1 MIELILED
9 YLASLKEKD
18 ELDILLSDLLKL
30 DGYTVKNL
38 PKTGERQYGVDLL
51 AEKGEE
57 IYLYVIKQGDLTRQ
71 TWDGDKN
78 SVRQSF
84 SEIVDV
90 YLNTMLDSIYQNR
103 QKNIVFVTN
112 GIIQDAVRPNWEGY
126 KKSNSTEDINISS
139 ILLPDL
145 VNLVLQ
151 EGFNE
156 TLFSKSKRSEL
167 RKCLYYLDESD
178 YKLDFFESI
187 VSKYFKELEEVTTEK
202 KKNKIFTSLQM
213 VLSLVTHTAN
223 EKKRYRISIQFT
235 EYVLISMWSYI
246 QKNNLFEKTNEI
258 LWLNKFIKLYI
269 NSNEKFMDNLSGFST
284 IRNGLPP
291 YNPVEYRILCF
302 EILGYL
308 SVYAAFLSTE
318 NSSKNFDLKYSVEDT
333 INLLVDLMNNN
344 YGFYYPVYDNDGIE
358 ISILFYVMLLKRNL
372 ADIEILVK
380 NYTSHIFSNIRNGKY
395 PILERQYS
403 LAMEIEFQEIDYVNR
418 YSASFLWGILF
429 EWALLTEQE
438 DLANQILEFDFLSEA
453 TIQNWNCSSEEEFN
467 LYIKNEIHMQGYTD
481 ILNELESKETKKMI
495 LDTSKIDDFNHFS
508 FIEYSFPTIGLMIS
522 RKYRIPVIPSYWR
535 KEFINRG

>member
-284 IRNGLPP
+284 IRNGLPS

>member
-284 IRNGLPP
+284 IRNGLPS

-481 ILNELESKETKKMI
+481 ILNELE
-495 LDTSKIDDFNHFS
+495 
-508 FIEYSFPTIGLMIS
+508 
-522 RKYRIPVIPSYWR
+522 
-535 KEFINRG
+535 

>member
-284 IRNGLPP
+284 IRNGLPS

-344 YGFYYPVYDNDGIE
+344 YGFYYPVYDNDEIE